1 MANGAGVLAL
11 FLAFV
16 LLSLEIRHAF
26 HGTVLSRGPT
36 TDGEW
41 YAYSAGW
48 LVYAAV
54 LLALGIWRGAA
65 GLRYASLAIVML
77 TVLKVFAFDMSALTG
92 IFRALSFLG
101 LGLTLIGLGYFYR
114 RFVFPPARPPPAP
127 APE

>member
-1 MANGAGVLAL
+1 M
-11 FLAFV
+11 
-16 LLSLEIRHAF
+16 
-26 HGTVLSRGPT
+26 LSRGPT

-54 LLALGIWRGAA
+54 LLALGIWRGAT

-114 RFVFPPARPPPAP
+114 RFVFPPGSPPPQP